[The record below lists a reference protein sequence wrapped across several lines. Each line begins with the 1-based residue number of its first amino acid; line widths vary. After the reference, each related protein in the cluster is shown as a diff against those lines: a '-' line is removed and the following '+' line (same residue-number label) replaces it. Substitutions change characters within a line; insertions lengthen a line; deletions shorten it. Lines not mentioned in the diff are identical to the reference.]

1 MRTAK
6 HFTVLKTIDRCDS
19 LTALPAKKK
28 RARALFCCNFNNLQ
42 LFPKIA
48 SFHQA
53 KFLQQ
58 QNVAAL
64 WH

>member
-6 HFTVLKTIDRCDS
+6 HFKALKTIDRCDS
-19 LTALPAKKK
+19 LTALPAKKTC
-28 RARALFCCNFNNLQ
+28 ACLFCCNFNNLQ

-48 SFHQA
+48 NFHQA

-58 QNVAAL
+58 HNVAAL
-64 WH
+64 WD